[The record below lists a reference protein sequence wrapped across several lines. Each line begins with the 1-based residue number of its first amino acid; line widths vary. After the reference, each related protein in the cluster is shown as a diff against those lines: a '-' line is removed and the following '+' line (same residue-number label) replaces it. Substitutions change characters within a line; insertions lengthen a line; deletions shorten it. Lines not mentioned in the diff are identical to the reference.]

1 MNIAL
6 LSAVLLLAI
15 GSLVIKKSVPAI
27 ISFILMMFLLG
38 FYYIN
43 LDAKM
48 LGLFQIFIYTGG
60 IMVLMLFGVTI
71 VGVEFPK
78 SKAKPFNATAAFLLF
93 VSISAL
99 FLRGVDT
106 LSLVLRKPVEDVN
119 LFSGEFSDFVII
131 FALIASSLLYAT
143 VKMSSTLKA
152 KKTKQRIRK

>member
-1 MNIAL
+1 MNIIL
-6 LSAVLLLAI
+6 LSLVLMLAI

-27 ISFILMMFLLG
+27 ISFILMMFVLG
-38 FYYIN
+38 LFYIN

-71 VGVEFPK
+71 IGLEFPHIK
-78 SKAKPFNATAAFLLF
+78 SKPLNAVGAGLF
-93 VSISAL
+93 FILVSIL

-106 LSLVLRKPVEDVN
+106 LKQVATQNVEDVT
-119 LFSGEFSDFVII
+119 LFTSSYSEYVII

-143 VKMSSTLKA
+143 VKMSSVLKQ
-152 KKTKQRIRK
+152 KRSR

>member
-1 MNIAL
+1 MNIIL
-6 LSAVLLLAI
+6 LSIAMLLAI

-27 ISFILMMFLLG
+27 ISFILMMFVLG
-38 FYYIN
+38 LFYIN

-71 VGVEFPK
+71 IGLEFPK
-78 SKAKPFNATAAFLLF
+78 VKTKPLNAVASLLF
-93 VSISAL
+93 FGVVSTL

-106 LSLVLRKPVEDVN
+106 LKLVANAKVEDVN
-119 LFSGEFSDFVII
+119 LFSASYSDFVII

-143 VKMSSTLKA
+143 VKMSSVLKQ
-152 KKTKQRIRK
+152 KRSK

>member
-6 LSAVLLLAI
+6 LTVAMLLAI

-27 ISFILMMFLLG
+27 ISFILMMFVLG
-38 FYYIN
+38 LFYIN

-71 VGVEFPK
+71 IGLEFPK
-78 SKAKPFNATAAFLLF
+78 IKSKPFNALGALLF
-93 VSISAL
+93 FGLVSAL

-106 LSLVLRKPVEDVN
+106 LKQVATTKVEDVN
-119 LFSGEFSDFVII
+119 LFSASYSEYVLI

-143 VKMSSTLKA
+143 VKMSSVLKQ
-152 KKTKQRIRK
+152 KRGK

>member
-6 LSAVLLLAI
+6 LSVVLLLAI

-27 ISFILMMFLLG
+27 ISFILMMFVLSL
-38 FYYIN
+38 YYIN

-71 VGVEFPK
+71 IGTEFPK
-78 SKAKPFNATAAFLLF
+78 YKVKPFNAVAAFLLF
-93 VSISAL
+93 LSISAL
-99 FLRGVDT
+99 FLRGVEN
-106 LSLVLRKPVEDVN
+106 LRLKLNQPVENVN
-119 LFSGEFSDFVII
+119 LFSAEFSDFVII

-152 KKTKQRIRK
+152 KRSR

>member
-1 MNIAL
+1 MNLVL
-6 LSAVLLLAI
+6 LSAVMLLAI
-15 GSLVIKKSVPAI
+15 GSLVIKKSVPAM

-38 FYYIN
+38 LYYIN

-71 VGVEFPK
+71 IGLEFPK
-78 SKAKPFNATAAFLLF
+78 AKSKPLNAAAAFLFF
-93 VSISAL
+93 VTLSAL

-106 LSLVLRKPVEDVN
+106 LQKVAPQNVEDIE
-119 LFSGEFSDFVII
+119 LFSASYSDFVII
-131 FALIASSLLYAT
+131 FALIASSLLYGT

-152 KKTKQRIRK
+152 RRSK